1 MDGPLRCGWLRPPAE
16 SCSLAQLVVEGAPLP
31 AGAVNFDDLIA
42 LLSTDIHELEPQPG
56 GTLGVTLVWQALAPV
71 TEDYTVFA
79 HLLDAADKIVGQ
91 VDAWPVQ
98 GTYPTS
104 QWLPG
109 RTVTDRHTI
118 AVGHD
123 AAPGP
128 YRLEI
133 GWYLLSTMRRL
144 NVLDPVGNVTDDR
157 VLLEGL
163 AIPEP

>member
-1 MDGPLRCGWLRPPAE
+1 VRE
-16 SCSLAQLVVEGAPLP
+16 APLP
-31 AGAVNFDDLIA
+31 AGAVNFDDLIG
-42 LLSTDIHELEPQPG
+42 LLSTDISDLELQPG
-56 GTLGVTLVWQALAPV
+56 GTLGVTLVWQALAPIA
-71 TEDYTVFA
+71 EDYTVFV
-79 HLLDAADKIVGQ
+79 HLLGAGDKIVGQ

-118 AVGHD
+118 VVGHD
-123 AAPGP
+123 AVPGP

-133 GWYLLSTMRRL
+133 GWYLLGTMRRL
-144 NVLDPVGNVTDDR
+144 HVLDPAGNATDDR

-163 AIPEP
+163 AIPGP